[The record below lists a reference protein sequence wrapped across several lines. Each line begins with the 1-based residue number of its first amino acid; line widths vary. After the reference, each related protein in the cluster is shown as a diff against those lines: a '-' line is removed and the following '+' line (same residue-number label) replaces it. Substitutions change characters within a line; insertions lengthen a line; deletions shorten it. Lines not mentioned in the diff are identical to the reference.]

1 LVGDLAG
8 PELRRQGF
16 ALNRLAVNLGMSV
29 GPALGGIL
37 ATFSFNSIFW
47 VDGATSLAAA
57 AVLALQPLHS
67 SRGEKERMHPR
78 RGSDGLIPIF
88 TDRKLMYFLLA
99 LLPAMLVFFQHN
111 STMAVFVVSEL
122 GFSEAIYG
130 LLFTFNT
137 LIIVLLEVR
146 INAATAHWSHRRALA
161 LAGALIG
168 LGFGS
173 LALAKSLWL
182 LLGTVA
188 IWTFGEMILLP
199 VASSYVT
206 EIAPPAR
213 RGEYM
218 GYYTM
223 CFGLAFTLGPGAGTA
238 IMQHYGSTT
247 LWLSALVVGL
257 ICAVLLGRVPA
268 PESFTQLAP
277 GTQAN
282 LSAK

>member
-1 LVGDLAG
+1 
-8 PELRRQGF
+8 
-16 ALNRLAVNLGMSV
+16 MSV
-29 GPALGGIL
+29 GPALGGVL

-57 AVLALQPLHS
+57 FVLARQPLRA
-67 SRGEKERMHPR
+67 SRSEKEAAHSE
-78 RGSDGLIPIF
+78 RGTHGPIPIV
-88 TDRKLMYFLLA
+88 TDRRLRYFFLA

-111 STMAVFVVSEL
+111 STMAVYVVNEL
-122 GFSEAIYG
+122 GFSTAIYG
-130 LLFTFNT
+130 MLFTINT

-146 INAATAHWSHRRALA
+146 INGATAHWSHGRTLA
-161 LAGALIG
+161 LAGLLVG

-173 LALAKSLWL
+173 LALAKSLWAL
-182 LLGTVA
+182 VGTVV

-199 VASSYVT
+199 VASAYVT

-223 CFGLAFTLGPGAGTA
+223 CFGLAFTLGPGIGTA
-238 IMQHYGSTT
+238 IMDRYGSTT
-247 LWLSALVVGL
+247 LWLSCFAVGL
-257 ICAVLLGRVPA
+257 ACAVLLGRVPQA
-268 PESFTQLAP
+268 TALAEPES
-277 GTQAN
+277 GTRVD